1 MYFLDE
7 IFFSVCAEKSL
18 CSKKGLSASTGFL
31 MASFADKPAR
41 KTFFSSRKYGRM
53 PRYQMLCQMKGTDEI
68 VNGTPQMNPRLER
81 RIAEKKKQL
90 DAYRPLDL
98 GIVRRLHED
107 FRVEATYHSNAI
119 EGNTL
124 TLAET
129 EMVLEYGLT
138 IGGHPLREHLEVT
151 NHARAYDTLERLANA
166 SIDLETVLFLHRLVK
181 AQIDEDAGQLR
192 TGPVHI
198 RGASFTPPPAKDLP
212 LYLAQWT
219 RWLHSDQAL
228 SYDPVTRAAVAHHDF
243 ESLHPFFDGNG
254 RVGRLLLNIMLLQ
267 DGYPPALIL
276 RDWRQRYIQ
285 ALQQASAG
293 DYQAIIDL
301 VGQAV
306 ELSLDRYLQACQEA
320 TAHLLSMKELAPIF
334 ETTVDYLGQLAR
346 AGKFAAQK
354 RGLYWYAR
362 VEDVARY
369 FHEAQAQPRG
379 RPREKRRQ
387 E

>member
-1 MYFLDE
+1 LTLQAFLSV
-7 IFFSVCAEKSL
+7 FFA
-18 CSKKGLSASTGFL
+18 GFSA
-31 MASFADKPAR
+31 R
-41 KTFFSSRKYGRM
+41 ITFFSSRKYDRISMGHIF
-53 PRYQMLCQMKGTDEI
+53 YQGKGTDKI
-68 VNGTPQMNPRLER
+68 LNGIPLMNPRLAK
-81 RIAEKKKQL
+81 RIVEKKKQL
-90 DAYRPLDL
+90 DAYRPLDQS
-98 GIVRRLHED
+98 IVRRLHED

-151 NHARAYDTLERLANA
+151 NHAKAYEMLERLAST

-181 AQIDEDAGQLR
+181 AQIDEDAGHLR
-192 TGPVHI
+192 TGSVHI
-198 RGASFTPPPAKDLP
+198 RGATFTPPSAKDLP

-219 RWLHSDQAL
+219 RWLQNDQARG
-228 SYDPVTRAAVAHHDF
+228 YDPVTRAAVAHHDF

-254 RVGRLLLNIMLLQ
+254 RVGRLLLNIMLIQ

-276 RDWRQRYIQ
+276 REWRQRYIK
-285 ALQQASAG
+285 ALQEASAG

-301 VGQAV
+301 IGQAV

-320 TAHLLSMKELAPIF
+320 TTHLLSMKDLAPLF

-354 RGLYWYAR
+354 RGLYWYAS
-362 VEDVARY
+362 VEEVARY
-369 FHEAQAQPRG
+369 FHEATSQPRG
-379 RPREKRRQ
+379 RPRGKRSK

>member
-41 KTFFSSRKYGRM
+41 KNFFSSRKYGRM

-151 NHARAYDTLERLANA
+151 NHAKAYDTLERLANT

-267 DGYPPALIL
+267 DGYPPGSAISRRFSKL
-276 RDWRQRYIQ
+276 RLVIIRQSSTLWVRQ
-285 ALQQASAG
+285 
-293 DYQAIIDL
+293 
-301 VGQAV
+301 
-306 ELSLDRYLQACQEA
+306 LS
-320 TAHLLSMKELAPIF
+320 
-334 ETTVDYLGQLAR
+334 
-346 AGKFAAQK
+346 
-354 RGLYWYAR
+354 
-362 VEDVARY
+362 
-369 FHEAQAQPRG
+369 
-379 RPREKRRQ
+379 
-387 E
+387 

>member
-1 MYFLDE
+1 
-7 IFFSVCAEKSL
+7 
-18 CSKKGLSASTGFL
+18 
-31 MASFADKPAR
+31 
-41 KTFFSSRKYGRM
+41 
-53 PRYQMLCQMKGTDEI
+53 MLCQMKGTNEI

-151 NHARAYDTLERLANA
+151 NHAKAYDTLERLANT

-379 RPREKRRQ
+379 RPRQKRRQ

>member
-1 MYFLDE
+1 M
-7 IFFSVCAEKSL
+7 
-18 CSKKGLSASTGFL
+18 
-31 MASFADKPAR
+31 
-41 KTFFSSRKYGRM
+41 
-53 PRYQMLCQMKGTDEI
+53 
-68 VNGTPQMNPRLER
+68 NGAPQMQARLAR
-81 RIAEKKKQL
+81 RIAEKKRRL
-90 DAYRPLDL
+90 DAYRPLDQ

-151 NHARAYDTLERLANA
+151 NHARAYDALARLARTP
-166 SIDLETVLFLHRLVK
+166 IDMETVLSLHRLVK
-181 AQIDEDAGQLR
+181 AQIDEDAGHLR
-192 TGPVHI
+192 TGQVHI
-198 RGASFTPPPAKDLP
+198 RGASFIPPPARDLP

-219 RWLHSDQAL
+219 RWLQSDQAL

-254 RVGRLLLNIMLLQ
+254 RVGRLLLNIMLMQ

-276 RDWRQRYIQ
+276 RDWRQRYFQ

-301 VGQAV
+301 AGQAV

-320 TAHLLSMKELAPIF
+320 TTHQLSLKELAPIF
-334 ETTVDYLGQLAR
+334 ETTTDYLGQLAR
-346 AGKFAAQK
+346 SGKFAAQK
-354 RGLYWYAR
+354 RGLHWYAS

-369 FHEAQAQPRG
+369 FHEAQTQPRG
-379 RPREKRRQ
+379 RPRGKPSST
-387 E
+387 

>member
-1 MYFLDE
+1 MAQHHSPHMDARL
-7 IFFSVCAEKSL
+7 ARRL
-18 CSKKGLSASTGFL
+18 MQKK
-31 MASFADKPAR
+31 MR
-41 KTFFSSRKYGRM
+41 
-53 PRYQMLCQMKGTDEI
+53 
-68 VNGTPQMNPRLER
+68 
-81 RIAEKKKQL
+81 L
-90 DAYRPLDL
+90 DAYRPLPSFT
-98 GIVRRLHED
+98 VRRLHED
-107 FRVEATYHSNAI
+107 LRVLLTYHSNAI

-151 NHARAYDTLERLANA
+151 NHAKAYDTLERLANT

-219 RWLHSDQAL
+219 RWLRSDQAL

-267 DGYPPALIL
+267 DGYPPALI
-276 RDWRQRYIQ
+276 
-285 ALQQASAG
+285 
-293 DYQAIIDL
+293 
-301 VGQAV
+301 
-306 ELSLDRYLQACQEA
+306 
-320 TAHLLSMKELAPIF
+320 
-334 ETTVDYLGQLAR
+334 
-346 AGKFAAQK
+346 
-354 RGLYWYAR
+354 
-362 VEDVARY
+362 
-369 FHEAQAQPRG
+369 
-379 RPREKRRQ
+379 
-387 E
+387 

>member
-1 MYFLDE
+1 
-7 IFFSVCAEKSL
+7 
-18 CSKKGLSASTGFL
+18 
-31 MASFADKPAR
+31 
-41 KTFFSSRKYGRM
+41 
-53 PRYQMLCQMKGTDEI
+53 
-68 VNGTPQMNPRLER
+68 MNNRLTR

-90 DAYRPLDL
+90 DEYRPLDQ

-129 EMVLEYGLT
+129 ELVLEYGMT
-138 IGGHPLREHLEVT
+138 IDGHPLREHLEVT
-151 NHARAYDTLERLANA
+151 NHAKAYDALERLARNP
-166 SIDLETVLFLHRLVK
+166 IDIETVLALHRLVK

-192 TGPVHI
+192 TGAVHI
-198 RGASFTPPPAKDLP
+198 RGARFTPPKASDLP

-219 RWLHSDQAL
+219 RWLQSDQAL
-228 SYDPVTRAAVAHHDF
+228 RYDPVTRAAIAHHDF

-254 RVGRLLLNIMLLQ
+254 RVGRLLLNIMLIQ

-276 RDWRQRYIQ
+276 RDWRQRYIK
-285 ALQQASAG
+285 ALQEASAG

-301 VGQAV
+301 IGQAV
-306 ELSLDRYLQACQEA
+306 ELSLDRYLEACREA
-320 TAHLLSMKELAPIF
+320 TIHLLPLKELAVIF
-334 ETTVDYLGQLAR
+334 DTTVDYLGQLAR
-346 AGKFAAQK
+346 TGKFAAKK
-354 RGLYWYAR
+354 RGLFWHAS

-369 FHEAQAQPRG
+369 FHEAQEQPRG
-379 RPREKRRQ
+379 RPRKKRST

>member
-1 MYFLDE
+1 M
-7 IFFSVCAEKSL
+7 
-18 CSKKGLSASTGFL
+18 
-31 MASFADKPAR
+31 
-41 KTFFSSRKYGRM
+41 
-53 PRYQMLCQMKGTDEI
+53 
-68 VNGTPQMNPRLER
+68 NGPTHIHPRLAR
-81 RIAEKKKQL
+81 RIAEKKRHL
-90 DAYRPLDL
+90 DAYRPLDQ

-151 NHARAYDTLERLANA
+151 NHAKAYDALERLARTPL
-166 SIDLETVLFLHRLVK
+166 DLETVLFLHRLVK

-219 RWLHSDQAL
+219 RWLQSDHAL
-228 SYDPVTRAAVAHHDF
+228 QYDPVTRAAVAHHDF

-254 RVGRLLLNIMLLQ
+254 RVGRLLLNIMLIQ

-276 RDWRQRYIQ
+276 REWRPRSIQ

-293 DYQAIIDL
+293 DYQAMINL
-301 VGQAV
+301 VAQAV
-306 ELSLDRYLQACQEA
+306 ELSLDRYLQACQEG

-346 AGKFAAQK
+346 TGKFAAQK
-354 RGLYWYAR
+354 RDLYWYAS

-379 RPREKRRQ
+379 RPRGKRSQKEGMVSDGNGR
-387 E
+387 EPREGP

>member
-1 MYFLDE
+1 M
-7 IFFSVCAEKSL
+7 
-18 CSKKGLSASTGFL
+18 
-31 MASFADKPAR
+31 
-41 KTFFSSRKYGRM
+41 
-53 PRYQMLCQMKGTDEI
+53 
-68 VNGTPQMNPRLER
+68 NGKHLMNPRLER
-81 RIAEKKKQL
+81 RIVEKKKHL
-90 DAYRPLDL
+90 DAYRPLEQ
-98 GIVRRLHED
+98 GIIRRLHED
-107 FRVEATYHSNAI
+107 FRVETTYHSNAI

-129 EMVLEYGLT
+129 EMVLEYGLA
-138 IGGHPLREHLEVT
+138 IGGHSLHEHLEVA
-151 NHARAYDTLERLANA
+151 NHARAYDTLERLAST

-192 TGPVHI
+192 TGFVSI
-198 RGASFTPPPAKDLP
+198 RGASFTPPAAKDLP

-219 RWLHSDQAL
+219 RWLYSDQAL
-228 SYDPVTRAAVAHHDF
+228 SYDPVTRAAIAHHDF
-243 ESLHPFFDGNG
+243 ERLHPFFDGNG

-285 ALQQASAG
+285 ALQQASVEE
-293 DYQAIIDL
+293 YQAIIDL

-306 ELSLDRYLQACQEA
+306 ELSLDRYLQTCQEA
-320 TAHLLSMKELAPIF
+320 TVHLLSMKELASIF

-346 AGKFAAQK
+346 TGKFAAQK
-354 RGLYWYAR
+354 RGLYWYAS

-379 RPREKRRQ
+379 RPRKKRLK